1 MDQPGMKKGTLIDL
15 VNLVWVSTT
24 GVFLLRPSWLLWAAN
39 SAGGCLSHCRLKAPH
54 SLCFIIVITT
64 SYHVCYHGYS
74 YDTPA
79 IYQLLQSIGSG
90 YWQAKNILPGNL
102 ECLVVQTCHS
112 PMSEN
117 DRGYV

>member
-1 MDQPGMKKGTLIDL
+1 M
-15 VNLVWVSTT
+15 
-24 GVFLLRPSWLLWAAN
+24 
-39 SAGGCLSHCRLKAPH
+39 
-54 SLCFIIVITT
+54 
-64 SYHVCYHGYS
+64 SYHVSYHGYS
-74 YDTPA
+74 FDTPA

-117 DRGYV
+117 DRAYVETQNQFDFLGALPISDTRKVEYSAFNAVTFNWHRLIGAAVRLIVSKQESRVPFLKW